1 MNALLGGDNT
11 ASWLILGAG
20 GIQGAILIVLSFVA
34 LMQKGKILASEAKI
48 MKRVQAEFVPAQVS
62 VQQFA
67 SLNLL
72 LTNLGGGM
80 ERIMDD
86 LKHVQ
91 TTVNNVDQ
99 RLARVEGRMNSGVD

>member
-1 MNALLGGDNT
+1 MGQSTVTDWLL
-11 ASWLILGAG
+11 LGAG
-20 GIQGAILIVLSFVA
+20 ALQGVMVILLAFVA

-62 VQQFA
+62 AQQFA

-72 LTNLGGGM
+72 LTNLGGGV
-80 ERIMDD
+80 EHIRDD
-86 LKHVQ
+86 LRRVQ

-99 RLARVEGRMNSGVD
+99 RLARVEGRLNSGVD